1 MRPLFLGMTALLLS
15 AGAVAAQTPPAGAP
29 AGAPGESAD
38 GKANA
43 NPCRD
48 EVSAALKKLRATSW
62 FRMNTTMITETGP
75 VAMEIDYVL
84 PDRMHQKV
92 TQKLA
97 NTASEIILVG
107 DKAWGSDGKGWAP
120 LSGELTSQL
129 KAQLYENVIE
139 EQKDVGN
146 YACKG
151 RAQFEGRDA
160 LSYKLE
166 DEPAK
171 DSTAPRNSTFRMFYV
186 DALTGMPLGNAL
198 LVPGR
203 EQAPLFK
210 ATYAYP
216 IDMKIEPPKDVMP
229 PPAAAPAPAT
239 SAPSTAPASD
249 AAKEP
254 GKQ

>member
-1 MRPLFLGMTALLLS
+1 MRSLLLGVTALLLG
-15 AGAVAAQTPPAGAP
+15 AGAAAAQTPPAGAP
-29 AGAPGESAD
+29 AGAPGAAGD

-48 EVSAALKKLRATSW
+48 EVSAALKKLRSTSW

-97 NTASEIILVG
+97 NTSSELILVG
-107 DKAWGSDGKGWAP
+107 DNAWGSDGKGWAP
-120 LSGELTSQL
+120 LSGELTGQL

-151 RAQFEGRDA
+151 RTQFEGRDA

-166 DEPAK
+166 DEPAQ
-171 DSTAPRNSTFRMFYV
+171 DSTAPKNSTFRMFFV

-210 ATYAYP
+210 ATYTYP
-216 IDMKIEPPKDVMP
+216 IDMKIEPPKDVAQ
-229 PPAAAPAPAT
+229 PAAAPA
-239 SAPSTAPASD
+239 APAAAPAAD
-249 AAKEP
+249 AAAKEP
-254 GKQ
+254 AKP

>member
-97 NTASEIILVG
+97 NTSSEIILVG

-171 DSTAPRNSTFRMFYV
+171 DSTRCSRRS
-186 DALTGMPLGNAL
+186 MPTD
-198 LVPGR
+198 R
-203 EQAPLFK
+203 HE
-210 ATYAYP
+210 
-216 IDMKIEPPKDVMP
+216 DR
-229 PPAAAPAPAT
+229 
-239 SAPSTAPASD
+239 S
-249 AAKEP
+249 
-254 GKQ
+254 